1 MRKGFTLAEVLI
13 TIGIIGVVAAMTIP
27 TLITKYKRHVAEVKL
42 QKFYSVIN
50 NAMKM
55 IEQNYG
61 EISEV
66 TTIHK
71 DTSDF
76 SKEFYEKYFTPYMSN
91 VKVKAF
97 YDRYYIVFADGSGF
111 QVRNYYTELDF
122 LYYLDMNKKMNEK
135 NAKNYK
141 KYEFYFQYNPTK
153 RVVAPY
159 GIYFDWNTL
168 SSNNTQEEQKR
179 KCYNG
184 SYTYYCAA
192 VIQRNGWK
200 IPNDY
205 PHIK

>member
-111 QVRNYYTELDF
+111 RVRNYYTELDF

-135 NAKNYK
+135 NAENYK

-153 RVVAPY
+153 CVVAPY

>member
-97 YDRYYIVFADGSGF
+97 YDRYYIVFADGSSF

-192 VIQRNGWK
+192 VIQRSGWK

>member
-27 TLITKYKRHVAEVKL
+27 TLINKYKRHVAEVKL

-111 QVRNYYTELDF
+111 HVRNYYTELDF

-153 RVVAPY
+153 RVVASY

>member
-122 LYYLDMNKKMNEK
+122 LYYLDMNKK
-135 NAKNYK
+135 
-141 KYEFYFQYNPTK
+141 
-153 RVVAPY
+153 
-159 GIYFDWNTL
+159 
-168 SSNNTQEEQKR
+168 
-179 KCYNG
+179 
-184 SYTYYCAA
+184 
-192 VIQRNGWK
+192 
-200 IPNDY
+200 
-205 PHIK
+205 